1 VPGPDFRL
9 LRLRSQAWLY
19 FFAELGK
26 VGVKTLISFLD
37 QLAVE
42 TPLTGAGF
50 VAGSKQDS
58 TSLRIE
64 SEDHSPFS
72 ALKRSS
78 FMIQDAEPWFK
89 LISQLNDRV
98 CLHNV
103 P

>member
-1 VPGPDFRL
+1 VPDSDFRL

-19 FFAELGK
+19 CLAEPGKLGA
-26 VGVKTLISFLD
+26 KTLISFPN

-42 TPLTGAGF
+42 TPFTGAGF
-50 VAGSKQDS
+50 VAGSKQNRA
-58 TSLRIE
+58 SLRIE
-64 SEDHSPFS
+64 SQGHSPFS

-98 CLHNV
+98 GLHNV